1 MLITFIRIGFYISD
15 GDKRKVDDLL
25 VTMAD
30 RAVPVETVKMSD
42 KDKRVVEVD
51 VEKAFKMLGLNA
63 GWSNEVVV
71 KLYI

>member
-1 MLITFIRIGFYISD
+1 
-15 GDKRKVDDLL
+15 
-25 VTMAD
+25 MAD